1 MTSKDHTATNRLLSF
16 VTDDSGDQVSIHVDK
31 AGLDLFIK
39 ELTWLRQKLEA
50 GECDHTHLMS
60 PDWAGD
66 ELTTSKL
73 KDQADEVTVVHG
85 VKIYGWNDEWKKKHG
100 LTE

>member
-1 MTSKDHTATNRLLSF
+1 MANKNQNTADKLLSF
-16 VTDDSGDQVSIHVDK
+16 VTDDNGDRVSIHVDK
-31 AGLDLFIK
+31 NGLDLMIQ

-50 GECDHTHLMS
+50 GECNHTHLMS

-66 ELTTSKL
+66 ELTTTKL
-73 KDQADEVTVVHG
+73 KDQDEEVTIVHE

-100 LTE
+100 LVE

>member
-1 MTSKDHTATNRLLSF
+1 MTNKNHDTADRLLSF
-16 VTDDSGDQVSIHVDK
+16 VTDDNGDRVFIHVDK
-31 AGLDLFIK
+31 NGLDLLIK
-39 ELTWLRQKLEA
+39 ELTWLRKKLEA
-50 GECDHTHLMS
+50 GACDHTHLMS

-73 KDQADEVTVVHG
+73 KDHEDEVNIVHE

-100 LTE
+100 LAE